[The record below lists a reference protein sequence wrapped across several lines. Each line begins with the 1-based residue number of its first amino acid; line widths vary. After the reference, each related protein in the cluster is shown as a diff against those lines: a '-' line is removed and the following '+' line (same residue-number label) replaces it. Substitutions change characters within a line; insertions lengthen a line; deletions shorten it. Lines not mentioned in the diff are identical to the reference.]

1 VVSPD
6 AAPRTGHPDQHD
18 GDDGDDEREDPRGQ
32 DQQAP
37 APGPTVCSIS
47 TAPADLGAEPRNR
60 T

>member
-6 AAPRTGHPDQHD
+6 AAPRTGHPDQH
-18 GDDGDDEREDPRGQ
+18 DGDDEREDPRGQ